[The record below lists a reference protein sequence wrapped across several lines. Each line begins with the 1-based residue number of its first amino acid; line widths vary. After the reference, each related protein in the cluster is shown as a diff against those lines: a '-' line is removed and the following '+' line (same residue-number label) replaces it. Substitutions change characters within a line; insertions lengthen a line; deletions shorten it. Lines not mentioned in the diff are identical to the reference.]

1 MEDSSEDDIPIG
13 ARRSF
18 KAATTL
24 DLTEDSDGGSPLPD
38 WISQHTPVTTAKQ
51 SSDSSDS
58 EDGVTLVS
66 QSEPVDHSQPKGTAA
81 PKQSQATGKAAAIRK
96 MTTIRTSCLFSADP
110 HWGD

>member
-24 DLTEDSDGGSPLPD
+24 DLTQESDGGSPLPD
-38 WISQHTPVTTAKQ
+38 WISQHTPAAAAKQ

-58 EDGVTLVS
+58 EDGVTLVT
-66 QSEPVDHSQPKGTAA
+66 QSEPVDHSQPTGTAA
-81 PKQSQATGKAAAIRK
+81 PKQSQATGKTA
-96 MTTIRTSCLFSADP
+96 
-110 HWGD
+110 GG